1 VIAERKPEHTALPPG
16 LNPGD
21 QVAVVGLGRS
31 GLGAAELLLV
41 SGCRVLAFEQ
51 RMSPEA
57 EEAWAPLGGRG
68 AELITGEHPS
78 GALADCRLLI
88 RSPGVPAE
96 VPLLR
101 EARELGIPVRS
112 EVDLAAHSVKTPL
125 LAITGTNGKSTT
137 TAWAAHLLQR
147 AGIKALAAGNIG
159 HALSRAVLE
168 EGPDTVFVVEVSSFQ
183 LEDSPDFHPRAA
195 AILNITPDH
204 LDRHGTFEAYAA
216 AKWSMVRNQDGADLL
231 ALGPEMCIP
240 PGQDLPMRT
249 LTCALEPDR
258 EANLFGRDGYL
269 IWRSAE
275 EEIALL
281 ALDELALPGPHNL
294 VNGMVALALGSA
306 LVDDVRALVP
316 GLRDFGGLPHRL
328 EDVGRIGRVRMI
340 NDSKSTNVD
349 SLRVALQ
356 SYPEPVILIAG
367 GRDKGGDFSA
377 LGELAQQA
385 VKHLVAVG
393 EAAELVQAAW
403 PEVASER
410 AESFEDAISRA
421 LRAAEPQGVVL
432 LSPGCASFDM
442 FRNYEERGEAFRA
455 SVQRRLAQAPMRS
468 EEKRPR

>member
-1 VIAERKPEHTALPPG
+1 MVAERKPEHTSLPPG
-16 LNPGD
+16 LKPGD
-21 QVAVVGLGRS
+21 RAGVIGLGRS

-41 SGCRVLAFEQ
+41 SGCRVLAFER
-51 RMSPEA
+51 RMTAEA
-57 EEAWAPLGGRG
+57 EAAWAPLAARG
-68 AELITGEHPS
+68 AELITGEHPA
-78 GALADCRLLI
+78 GAIADCRLLI
-88 RSPGVPAE
+88 RSPGVRAD
-96 VPLLR
+96 VGLLQ
-101 EARELGIPVRS
+101 EARKLGIPVRS

-168 EGPDTVFVVEVSSFQ
+168 EDSDTVFVVEVSSFQ
-183 LEDSPDFHPRAA
+183 LEDSPEFHPRAA

-216 AKWSMVRNQDGADLL
+216 AKWSIVRNQGRADLL
-231 ALGPEMCIP
+231 ALGPGLRVP
-240 PGQDLPMRT
+240 PGRDLPMRT
-249 LTCALEPDR
+249 LTCALEPGGQ
-258 EANLFGRDGYL
+258 ANLFPRDGRL
-269 IWRSAE
+269 IWRSPGGE
-275 EEIALL
+275 DALL
-281 ALDELALPGPHNL
+281 PLEELALPGPHNL

-306 LVDDVRALVP
+306 LVDDVRDLVG
-316 GLRDFGGLPHRL
+316 GLRDFAGLPHRL
-328 EDVGRIGRVRMI
+328 EEVGRIGDVRMI

-367 GRDKGGDFSA
+367 GRDKGGDFAA
-377 LGELAQQA
+377 LRELAQTA
-385 VKHLVAVG
+385 VRHLVAVG

-403 PEVASER
+403 PAVASER

-421 LRAAEPQGVVL
+421 VRAAEPGGVVL

-442 FRNYEERGEAFRA
+442 FRDYEERGEAFRA
-455 SVQRRLAQAPMRS
+455 YV
-468 EEKRPR
+468 RPRMAGARVSEGKDQR